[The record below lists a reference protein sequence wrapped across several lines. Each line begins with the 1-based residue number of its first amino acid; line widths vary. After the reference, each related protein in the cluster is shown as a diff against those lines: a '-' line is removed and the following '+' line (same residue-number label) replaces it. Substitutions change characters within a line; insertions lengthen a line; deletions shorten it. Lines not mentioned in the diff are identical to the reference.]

1 MKNPKIRDLSEKLF
15 EALLK
20 RDRQFRD
27 GEALQLALPSG
38 GKLDQQV
45 SYVEER
51 VQEIKEYCIACMIM
65 EMTRTLTVDDKQ
77 MVKSYCDRMLL
88 REHQERQGG
97 MPKGNDDRMM
107 LDDYS
112 DMPTLAELHQRI
124 DHMKI
129 SSLSALKFDETGKKF
144 LQQLYEETSQ
154 TVNFSS
160 FSQYYKKIL
169 DDAILQVKEEQ

>member
-1 MKNPKIRDLSEKLF
+1 MED
-15 EALLK
+15 
-20 RDRQFRD
+20 
-27 GEALQLALPSG
+27 
-38 GKLDQQV
+38 
-45 SYVEER
+45 R
-51 VQEIKEYCIACMIM
+51 VQEIKEYCVACMIM
-65 EMTRTLTVDDKQ
+65 EMTRSLTVDDKQ

-97 MPKGNDDRMM
+97 VSKGNDDRMM

-112 DMPTLAELHQRI
+112 DLPSLAELHQRI